1 MTSAVSDQTAPA
13 DDSTAEQSADDVI
26 ATLRSQIDALDE
38 AIISLVA
45 ERIQVSKLIQTTR
58 INGGGTRVEL
68 GRERQILDAYRDR
81 LGREGTHLADAVL
94 QVCRGQR

>member
-1 MTSAVSDQTAPA
+1 MTSAVSEQTAQPESS
-13 DDSTAEQSADDVI
+13 DGQSAADVI

-38 AIISLVA
+38 AIINLVA

-58 INGGGTRVEL
+58 INDGGTRVEL
-68 GRERQILDAYRDR
+68 GRERQILDAYRNG